1 MAYRI
6 LVGGYSTLLTTLLF
20 NPYVSPPTL
29 EILNQSPSGINA
41 SWLAPHP
48 TNCSIVFGSQEID
61 AGGVASFLIQPDGSA
76 RIVSNVSTYGSAPA
90 YVGVLSNLRDV
101 VAMNY
106 NSGNG
111 AVIPLEL
118 DGVTLTSPPPQGLV
132 AFNGSGPNLARQ
144 TSAHPHMVFQN
155 GATNSQELLVP
166 DLGSDKVWRLTSTAP
181 NTYNIAG
188 YIQQPLGSGPRHGV
202 LYTPPLPDDDFESP
216 TTYLYMVHEL
226 ANTVT
231 QQTIPSLSSGI
242 QPELVAMVPTI
253 PEGGDN
259 TTIATAEILL
269 SPINALYDEQYL
281 YVSNRWDPDPAGDTV
296 AIMTPDPLTVI
307 AQVRTGLYGIRGMM
321 LGGDQDQYVIVG
333 GQGSGG
339 VAVYERVNGGA
350 NLTLMAR
357 LNSSLV
363 EAPTTFVWL
372 D

>member
-20 NPYVSPPTL
+20 NPYVSPATL

-48 TNCSIVFGSQEID
+48 TNSSIVFGTQEID
-61 AGGVASFLIQPDGSA
+61 AGGVASYLIQPDGSA
-76 RIVSNVSTYGSAPA
+76 RIVSNVSTYGSGPA

-106 NSGNG
+106 NSGDG

-144 TSAHPHMVFQN
+144 LSAHPHMMFQN

-181 NTYNIAG
+181 NTYDIAG

-202 LYTPPLPDDDFESP
+202 VYTELEPDDGSVP
-216 TTYLYMVHEL
+216 ATYVYIVHEL

-231 QQTIPSLSSGI
+231 QQTIPTLSSGI
-242 QPELVAMVPTI
+242 EPQLIATVPTI
-253 PEGGDN
+253 PPGGDN
-259 TTIATAEILL
+259 TTIAAAEILVG
-269 SPINALYDEQYL
+269 PANALYDEQYL
-281 YVSNRWDPDPAGDTV
+281 YVSNRWDTNPLGDTV
-296 AIMTPDPLTVI
+296 AVLNPNPLEVI
-307 AQVRTGLYGIRGMM
+307 AQVRTGVYGIRGMM
-321 LGGDQDQYVIVG
+321 IGGNQDQYIIVG

-339 VAVYERVNGGA
+339 VAVLERVDGGR
-350 NLTLMAR
+350 NLTLVAS
-357 LNSSLV
+357 LNSPLI

-372 D
+372 